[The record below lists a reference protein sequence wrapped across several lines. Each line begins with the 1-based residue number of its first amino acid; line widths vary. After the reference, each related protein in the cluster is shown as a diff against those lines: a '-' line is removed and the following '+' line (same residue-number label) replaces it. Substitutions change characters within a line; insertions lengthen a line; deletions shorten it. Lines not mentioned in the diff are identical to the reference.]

1 MRGEE
6 RASSYAEDE
15 PSGGPGGATLGR
27 AIMLAVE
34 SLFLAG
40 LGVGLA
46 AVAGVRALV
55 PLALFGL
62 FARLGFF
69 VEPDILD
76 LQSGWTIILIL
87 SVLAILE
94 IVLDKVRALD
104 PAFGYVMIPV
114 RMVAGAILF
123 AAVYN
128 PGALF
133 DAGAV
138 PGLVAGGAIAGLVA
152 GLKVILRPLPG
163 GSSAGVSTAFLSAME
178 DFVAVFGGVVGLFL
192 PLVPLLFVGFLLFFF
207 NRIRKRRG
215 RKYGG
220 LRILG
225 D

>member
-1 MRGEE
+1 
-6 RASSYAEDE
+6 
-15 PSGGPGGATLGR
+15 
-27 AIMLAVE
+27 MLAVE

-46 AVAGVRALV
+46 SVAGVRAFV
-55 PLALFGL
+55 PLALFSL
-62 FARLGFF
+62 FAWLEFV
-69 VEPDILD
+69 VEPDIPG
-76 LQSGWTIILIL
+76 LQGGWIVILVL
-87 SVLAILE
+87 SALAIVE
-94 IVLDKVRALD
+94 IALDKVRALD

-114 RMVAGAILF
+114 RMVAGAVLF
-123 AAVYN
+123 AAVYYT
-128 PGALF
+128 GTLF

-152 GLKVILRPLPG
+152 GLKVILRPLPR
-163 GSSAGVSTAFLSAME
+163 GSSAGVSTAFLSATE
-178 DFVAVFGGVVGLFL
+178 DFVAVLGGVVGLFL